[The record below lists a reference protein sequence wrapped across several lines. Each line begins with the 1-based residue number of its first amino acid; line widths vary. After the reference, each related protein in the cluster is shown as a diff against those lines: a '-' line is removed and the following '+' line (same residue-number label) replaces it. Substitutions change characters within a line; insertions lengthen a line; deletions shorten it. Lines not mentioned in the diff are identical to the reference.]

1 MSTMSDFDRA
11 ALEARLTKLATLGAN
26 ERQGCHRCDVKL
38 SVFLDA
44 ERNRIWIDVV
54 PGTTE
59 VENEF
64 DFDDLGESIE
74 RRVSPLVDRISDV
87 GGFTCRSSGYGFC
100 GRQGD

>member
-1 MSTMSDFDRA
+1 MSDLERA
-11 ALEARLTKLATLGAN
+11 AVEAQLTKLATLGAN
-26 ERQGCHRCDVKL
+26 EREGCHRCDAKL
-38 SVFLDA
+38 AVFLDG

-74 RRVSPLVDRISDV
+74 RRVSPLVNRISDV
-87 GGFTCRSSGYGFC
+87 EGFTCRSSGYGFC
-100 GRQGD
+100 GRLGD